1 MKYRIDGPM
10 PVTVTATESG
20 ADVDITRHLRALLTA
35 VFAAAD
41 DNPEGLGEEFADMH
55 ALAVSA
61 QHQGKDSHARHEF
74 DARMDH
80 YLREFVGEP
89 VVELYGDGV
98 RQMRDAMAEI
108 ATPRALPGQRR
119 DGAA

>member
-1 MKYRIDGPM
+1 MKYKIDGPL
-10 PVTVTATESG
+10 PVTVTATDSG
-20 ADVDITRHLRALLTA
+20 ADVDITRNLRALLLA
-35 VFAAAD
+35 VFEAAD
-41 DNPEGLGEEFADMH
+41 NDPEGIGAEFADMH
-55 ALAVSA
+55 SLAVSA
-61 QHQGKDSHARHEF
+61 QHQGRDSHARHEF
-74 DARMDH
+74 DDRMDH

-89 VVELYGDGV
+89 VIELYGDGV